1 MMLYH
6 VPDRSKALSEIKR
19 VLKPTGRFYSSTGG
33 CNHLKELSNLINRF
47 DSQLSSWGNL
57 TSDTFSLE
65 NGSTQ
70 LGDYFTNVLL
80 FRYSDSLIVTDA
92 NLLIDYILSG
102 RIELSA
108 DQQLDLAKFVEQEL
122 KANDGKFYITK
133 DSGVFESNN
142 ILQP

>member
-1 MMLYH
+1 MLYH

-19 VLKPTGRFYSSTGG
+19 VLKPTGRFYSSTRG
-33 CNHLKELSNLINRF
+33 CNQQIQITNFINTV
-47 DSQLSSWGNL
+47 DSKLSSWGNL

-142 ILQP
+142 ILQR